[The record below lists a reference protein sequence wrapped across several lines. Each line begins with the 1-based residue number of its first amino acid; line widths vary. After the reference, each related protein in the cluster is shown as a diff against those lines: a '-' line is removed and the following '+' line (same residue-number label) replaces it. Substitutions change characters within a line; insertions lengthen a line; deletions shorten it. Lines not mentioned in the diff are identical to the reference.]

1 MWFVCY
7 NATDNFDVMNLFHNR
22 QAWIAFLFVAFWII
36 VANGYSYYM
45 QLNNAEVR
53 YVDHVDTFLM
63 VLLALFLF
71 VQKQAGFPEPLDPR
85 ISNFKR
91 ILIPVSAGIIFGL
104 LDILTIRVILHPEPY
119 TSLPP
124 FLQPFPYSVFL
135 YMNGALYMEIFYRLL
150 PFMLIMLPVTS
161 FTPEKFHLPVF
172 IVLAVVTSLAEPIM
186 QFPEGALWFR
196 IYATASGFAMN
207 FLQAWYFRKSGF
219 FASLSVRLGHYLVWH
234 ILQGIYVEQFEL
246 H

>member
-1 MWFVCY
+1 MWSGYFRTPATFEAMKLFY
-7 NATDNFDVMNLFHNR
+7 NKP
-22 QAWIAFLFVAFWII
+22 AWAAFLFVSFSTII
-36 VANGYSYYM
+36 ANGYSYYM
-45 QLNNAEVR
+45 QLKGAEVR
-53 YVDHVDTFLM
+53 YIDNIDTFLM
-63 VLLALFLF
+63 SLAALLLF
-71 VQKQAGFPEPLDPR
+71 VQKQAGFPEPLDR
-85 ISNFKR
+85 NISNRKR
-91 ILIPVSAGIIFGL
+91 FLIPMAAGIIFGM

-124 FLQPFPYSVFL
+124 FLQPFPYSLFL
-135 YMNGALYMEIFYRLL
+135 YLNGALYMEIFYRLL
-150 PFMLIMLPVTS
+150 PFMLIMLPVTK

-207 FLQAWYFRKSGF
+207 FLQAWYFRKYGF
-219 FASLSVRLGHYLVWH
+219 FASLSVRLGHYMVWH

-246 H
+246 P